1 MRRLWKFPQE
11 VWEEIN
17 MTVLSKIYYNR
28 NFEQTLKLM
37 AKYVSIKYER
47 PSVILQVQLSN
58 NLFAIIAGRIQKLGN
73 SLTKV
78 SVENVF

>member
-1 MRRLWKFPQE
+1 
-11 VWEEIN
+11 
-17 MTVLSKIYYNR
+17 MTVLSKIYYDR

-37 AKYVSIKYER
+37 VKYVSIKCER
-47 PSVILQVQLSN
+47 PSVILQLQLSN